1 MPFLQ
6 IDDVGLHYRVH
17 GQGQPLVL
25 LHGLGSSGADWAFQ
39 AETLGAHFRLI
50 VPDLRGSGLSD
61 APRGRFSIAQFAAD
75 VWQLLDALAV
85 EHTHIMGF
93 SLGGAV
99 AMEMALQRP
108 DAVARMM
115 TINTLPSYRLDS
127 WRKRME
133 LISQVA
139 LVRSLGM
146 RRVAAIA
153 AKRLFREP
161 HQEPMRRR
169 VVEVVGN
176 AARRPYLKTVR
187 ALAAWCALD
196 RVPAIRSEWLMLAGE
211 HDYTPLAEKR
221 EYAARFGAQFA
232 VVGGSRHG
240 TPFDA
245 INACNAVALAFFR
258 GEALPLPET
267 LAIDPADLAPIE
279 APWGFLT

>member
-6 IDDVGLHYRVH
+6 LDDLGLHYRVH
-17 GQGQPLVL
+17 GQGEPLVL

-39 AETLGAHFRLI
+39 AEFLGADFRLI
-50 VPDLRGSGLSD
+50 VPDLRGSGLSI
-61 APRGRFSIAQFAAD
+61 APRGRFSIAQFAND
-75 VWQLLDALAV
+75 VWQLLDELAV
-85 EHTHIMGF
+85 TRAHIMGF

-133 LISQVA
+133 LISQIA

-176 AARRPYLKTVR
+176 APRRAYLNSVR

-211 HDYTPLAEKR
+211 YDYTPLAEKR
-221 EYAARFGAQFA
+221 DYAARFGAQFA
-232 VVGGSRHG
+232 VVAGSRHG

-245 INACNAVALAFFR
+245 INACNEVARAFFL
-258 GEALPLPET
+258 GGPLPQPELLVIDT
-267 LAIDPADLAPIE
+267 PELARIE
-279 APWGFLT
+279 APLGFLS

>member
-279 APWGFLT
+279 APSGFLT

>member
-17 GQGQPLVL
+17 GQGDPLVL

-39 AETLGAHFRLI
+39 AETLGAQFRLI

-75 VWQLLDALAV
+75 VWRLLDALAV
-85 EHTHIMGF
+85 ERTHIMGF

-127 WRKRME
+127 WRKRIE

-176 AARRPYLKTVR
+176 APRRPYLKTVR

-196 RVPAIRSEWLMLAGE
+196 RMPAIRSEWLMLSGE

-245 INACNAVALAFFR
+245 TSACNAVALAFFR

-279 APWGFLT
+279 APSGFLT

>member
-6 IDDVGLHYRVH
+6 IEDLGLHYRVH
-17 GQGQPLVL
+17 GHGEPLVL

-39 AETLGAHFRLI
+39 AESLGAHFRLI
-50 VPDLRGSGLSD
+50 VPDLRGSGLSN

-75 VWQLLDALAV
+75 LWRLLDALAIERV
-85 EHTHIMGF
+85 HLMGF

-99 AMEMALQRP
+99 AVEMALQRP
-108 DAVARMM
+108 LAVARLM

-127 WRKRME
+127 WRKRIE

-146 RRVAAIA
+146 RRVAAFA

-176 AARRPYLKTVR
+176 APRQPYLKTVK

-196 RVPAIRSEWLMLAGE
+196 RMAAIRSEWLMLAGE

-221 EYAARFGAQFA
+221 DYAARFGAQFA

-245 INACNAVALAFFR
+245 IKACNAVALAFFL
-258 GEALPLPET
+258 GKPLPQPES
-267 LAIDPADLAPIE
+267 LAIDTPDMAPIE
-279 APWGFLT
+279 APVGFLH